1 METQALAL
9 SNIHILWLVG
19 GFVFLGLGV
28 VIGEPVAAALGLA
41 AIITAIAALSVPS
54 ILMQLLIWGVLSIA
68 LSVVL
73 RGMVPKKSKDLR
85 GNIDA
90 IVSETIPKGGLGV
103 VSYEGAIWKARC
115 QISDITVTPGQTVQ
129 VVGRQGNTLL
139 VMPTTFADDE
149 PTDS

>member
-1 METQALAL
+1 VDTQLAL

-19 GFVFLGLGV
+19 GFVFLGLGL

-54 ILMQLLIWGVLSIA
+54 VLMQLLIWGVLSIA

-73 RGMVPKKSKDLR
+73 RGMVPKKSKELR
-85 GNIDA
+85 SNIDA

-115 QISDITVTPGQTVQ
+115 QISDITVTPGQTVH

-139 VMPTTFADDE
+139 VMPTTFADE

>member
-19 GFVFLGLGV
+19 GFIFLGLGL
-28 VIGEPVAAALGLA
+28 VIGEPVAAALGIA

-54 ILMQLLIWGVLSIA
+54 VLTQLLIWGVLSIA

-85 GNIDA
+85 SNIDA

-103 VSYEGAIWKARC
+103 VSFEGAIWKARC
-115 QISDITVTPGQTVQ
+115 QISDITVTPGQTVH

-139 VMPTTFADDE
+139 VMPTTFADE
-149 PTDS
+149 PVDS

>member
-1 METQALAL
+1 VETQALAL
-9 SNIHILWLVG
+9 SNIHILWLIG
-19 GFVFLGLGV
+19 GFVFLALGLM
-28 VIGEPVAAALGLA
+28 IGEPVAAALGIA
-41 AIITAIAALSVPS
+41 AIITAIAALTVSS
-54 ILMQLLIWGVLSIA
+54 ISIQLLIWGVLSIA

-85 GNIDA
+85 SNIEA

-115 QISDITVTPGQTVQ
+115 QISDITVTPGQTVH

-139 VMPTTFADDE
+139 VMPTTFAEE
-149 PTDS
+149 PMDS

>member
-19 GFVFLGLGV
+19 GFIFLGLGL

-54 ILMQLLIWGVLSIA
+54 VLMQLLIWGILSIA

-139 VMPTTFADDE
+139 VMPTTFADE